1 MPADRYLLGNSSA
14 EVEHLVQQAQ
24 VYAPEAAEL
33 LDLVSVAPGSSV
45 ADIGCGALGILAL
58 LRHRVGRSGRVV
70 GVDRDERILRAAR
83 QVDAELDIGTEFVL
97 TDATSLDL
105 PSDVFDLVHERSA
118 ARLLRDA
125 GLVNVGVR
133 ATARVTTVGEYY
145 QTFLLTMTGLV
156 KDQITAG
163 GRLAAAELDG
173 LSASLRDHLRQPGA
187 LTCQPN
193 MWQAWGTKP

>member
-1 MPADRYLLGNSSA
+1 
-14 EVEHLVQQAQ
+14 
-24 VYAPEAAEL
+24 
-33 LDLVSVAPGSSV
+33 
-45 ADIGCGALGILAL
+45 
-58 LRHRVGRSGRVV
+58 
-70 GVDRDERILRAAR
+70 
-83 QVDAELDIGTEFVL
+83 VL

-105 PSDVFDLVHERSA
+105 PSDVFDLVHERTVLLNVQDPAGVVAEMARVARPGGVVALQEPDSSSWVCDPPHPAWDVLKAELVAAYASA
-118 ARLLRDA
+118 GKNFDMGRSVARLLRDA

-133 ATARVTTVGEYY
+133 STARVTTVGEYY